1 MLFSHHED
9 NWRLLTLKN
18 IRTRKLWGWGH
29 SIQKHVISGEPRP
42 RDSSDLLI
50 ASDFSGD
57 HPKSTHNIYCYLIVR
72 SQAAD
77 WVLSLR
83 DIRQSMLTHSRRMSY
98 KRLDDPQ
105 RQMALIPFLR
115 AAADIDGHLVAIAV
129 DKQKRWLSTYPGT
142 ADKLRETFGL
152 KASWNPRSLEAMM
165 RKVHFAAVLLPIWAR
180 PYTNLTWITDEDEFV
195 ANDARHDDA
204 LQVAARMS
212 SLYISHS
219 LGVLRLNTVD
229 QETDSSDFEDFC
241 SIPDLAAGALAEIS
255 TRLREGGTWADKTRR
270 VLDEPLRD
278 KTDLI
283 ADWFWDGEMRLRKT
297 MITIDLSGNQ
307 FGVRKVWMSYK

>member
-1 MLFSHHED
+1 
-9 NWRLLTLKN
+9 
-18 IRTRKLWGWGH
+18 
-29 SIQKHVISGEPRP
+29 
-42 RDSSDLLI
+42 
-50 ASDFSGD
+50 
-57 HPKSTHNIYCYLIVR
+57 
-72 SQAAD
+72 
-77 WVLSLR
+77 
-83 DIRQSMLTHSRRMSY
+83 MLTHGRRMSY

-105 RQMALIPFLR
+105 RQVALIPFLR

-152 KASWNPRSLEAMM
+152 KASWNPRSFEAMM
-165 RKVHFAAVLLPIWAR
+165 RKVHFAAVLLPIWSR

-204 LQVAARMS
+204 LQAAARMS
-212 SLYISHS
+212 SLYISNS
-219 LGVLRLNTVD
+219 LGVLRLNTVN
-229 QETDSSDFEDFC
+229 QETDGSDFEDFC

-255 TRLREGGTWADKTRR
+255 TRLRKGGTWADKTRR

-283 ADWFWDGEMRLRKT
+283 ADWFWDREMRLRKT

-307 FGVRKVWMSYK
+307 LAFAKFG